1 MKIAICCEQNST
13 DSMISVRFG
22 RSPWIGIYDDESGQW
37 DFIGNTQN
45 LNAAQGAGIQ
55 TAQNILNSDA
65 KVVLTCNAG
74 PKAMKVLQDGEVVVY
89 EAAKGGSISEC
100 LSLYKSNSLKVMEDA
115 NVEGHWV

>member
-1 MKIAICCEQNST
+1 
-13 DSMISVRFG
+13 MISVRFG

-37 DFIGNTQN
+37 EFISNTQN

-65 KVVLTCNAG
+65 NVVLTCNAG
-74 PKAMKVLQDGEVVVY
+74 PKAMRVLRGGDAVVY
-89 EAAKGGSISEC
+89 EVQKDRSVSEC
-100 LSLYKSNSLKVMEDA
+100 LALYKSNSLKVMETA